1 MNADNDLYQQALT
14 SLNTRISDAVG
25 DLTHKLS
32 NSDGRLDNMAKA
44 FKGILDKVD
53 LLQEQISVIS
63 GTPKI
68 TKTYIRKENQSPT
81 IGKIAIALSK
91 AQGAMKLVSATGK
104 VGMGDSKS
112 ADLGDLMLV
121 AVPALEANE
130 LAILFAVENNEF
142 GEGII
147 EAKLVHSSGEWFSSC
162 QLLREDETMPQER
175 EYQKKRNAATTY
187 CMKNMYRTMLGMG
200 KE

>member
-1 MNADNDLYQQALT
+1 MDDLYQQAIVE
-14 SLNTRISDAVG
+14 LNTRMQHAVG
-25 DLTHKLS
+25 DLATKLS
-32 NSDGRLDNMAKA
+32 NSDGRLDNMSKA
-44 FKGILDKVD
+44 FKGMLEKIDTLF
-53 LLQEQISVIS
+53 EQVAALSDQPRIA
-63 GTPKI
+63 
-68 TKTYIRKENQSPT
+68 KTYIRKENQSPT
-81 IGKIAIALSK
+81 IGKIALALSK
-91 AQGAMKLVSATGK
+91 AQGSMKLVSATGK

-130 LAILFAVENNEF
+130 LAILFSVENNEF

-162 QLLREDETMPQER
+162 QLLQEYETMPQER